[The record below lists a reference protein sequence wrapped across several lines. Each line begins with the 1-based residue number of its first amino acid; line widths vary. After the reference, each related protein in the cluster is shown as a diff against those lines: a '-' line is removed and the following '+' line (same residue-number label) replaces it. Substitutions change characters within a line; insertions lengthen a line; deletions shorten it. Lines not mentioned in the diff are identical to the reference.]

1 MPEIFPELLAASG
14 LAACFV
20 SEPYIWDQFI
30 EWCLDKGLLLESEPP
45 MSREMMMQ
53 ASSAIHTV
61 YRQVEIQFL
70 AARIGESLKEK

>member
-1 MPEIFPELLAASG
+1 
-14 LAACFV
+14 
-20 SEPYIWDQFI
+20 
-30 EWCLDKGLLLESEPP
+30 
-45 MSREMMMQ
+45 MSREMMIQ